1 MFFSPFIL
9 IAVLKLLLFSVFQMR
24 MVLAVYQARYSMEGN
39 EALRRRLLIV
49 HLVFYTVA
57 FLVFYLLIYVSVARR
72 PLAGVFLLYSFWL
85 PQIVYSAVTGTKPSM
100 QIPYVLGTTLTRLFV
115 PLYILGCPNS
125 IFIQIY
131 HFLDSSPSP
140 LPSSSLPL
148 SSLPVHLSGEQEAC
162 LVLVAWLTLQVLVVV
177 QLPQTHPQA
186 PALAGS
192 GWTRYKFHHCRNI
205 ERDKQEENAASNICC
220 NCSHRNSSSGS
231 SIGEDG
237 NMSEDMELR
246 ILLNPSGQTDEE
258 SR

>member
-1 MFFSPFIL
+1 MW
-9 IAVLKLLLFSVFQMR
+9 R
-24 MVLAVYQARYSMEGN
+24 
-39 EALRRRLLIV
+39 
-49 HLVFYTVA
+49 TD
-57 FLVFYLLIYVSVARR
+57 R

-177 QLPQTHPQA
+177 GQQQFGARCFVPAALLPPRYNYRRPIPRHLHSQAQAGPATSSTTAGTSSGISRRSQL
-186 PALAGS
+186 LS
-192 GWTRYKFHHCRNI
+192 GLR
-205 ERDKQEENAASNICC
+205 NAASNICC

-258 SR
+258 SRGMQGQMECIICYVPIDGDTRTHMVR